1 MINSPSKINSTAN
14 NSIWG
19 NLVNSS
25 SSPRHQ
31 QGLSSPLLMPSRQ
44 EDSQTSNNNASVGII
59 TRNTSEQHDR
69 GNLIDRS
76 QTNGNSTIGDLIKDI
91 DEEDP
96 TIISDNEFFYS
107 THQNNSNNGT
117 AHHYSPP
124 QQEAADNDF
133 FIRSPLKGRKSG
145 ASLNG
150 SNSNQ
155 GTPTMVHLT
164 NQQHMLMMSSPGQSS
179 ILLNSPNMSPHG
191 WVNEKIFLENKI
203 AKLSSE
209 LYQCQCEIQR
219 LNKVLDEY
227 RRKENA
233 KSGGSHST
241 STVGNSPSPTEMN
254 GITTGTGGV
263 ERPLSPSSTCT
274 TSSWSAV
281 GAGNGTVGF
290 NDGSSQPFMGSSNI
304 VGDYGSSIS
313 QYSLM
318 TNPAQQL
325 LISPRKSPTPANV
338 TNTPGRYNRSNSFG
352 SNGSDAPNTNLMQT
366 NRLSVLAT
374 PNRGM
379 NNNSSNMDSFFPS
392 TMNQDLTMSPNRMMP
407 MNGMPI
413 VMESPISTTP
423 LSSGSN
429 PRKYNS
435 NNGVVGPTSPFTTTP
450 SITNNN
456 GRMMFTTPV
465 TNPSPNN
472 LYFNSSI
479 AITPKSA
486 ASSVSSSSASTSSS
500 TPPLSDLSNG
510 AVSGMQQQAKSQ
522 SPKLPNAS
530 GNSQVIHHNTTSGN
544 EIVYLL
550 SGGGVGSIKV
560 YDLSREEFTQA
571 QDNQQ
576 QHAKRGFDKH
586 SLTDYYL
593 SLKGHSRFVS
603 ALHSHHGKICSGS
616 GDNSIRIWDFSTGEC
631 QHVLAGCEG
640 KVGALCSYYGTLISG
655 SKDGNSHRIRAWDI
669 EKATCV
675 KCIPAHND
683 WINVLCA
690 SDTTLFSGSGDKKV
704 KVWSGPNFEN
714 TLTLENQSFVLSLV
728 YDPTYN
734 TLVAGTYDGYIRI
747 WDIRAGSKFLKQ
759 IKAHTNGVLSLCY
772 HKGMLCSGSKDQTIS
787 IYDPKTWNREAQLI
801 GHTDAVKCLVS
812 YQNQWLCSGSYDRTV
827 KLWNLETATRGS
839 YCTIATGFKNYTLTC
854 HTA

>member
-1 MINSPSKINSTAN
+1 MMINSPSKINSTAN

-19 NLVNSS
+19 NLVSS

-31 QGLSSPLLMPSRQ
+31 QGLSSPLLMPQGRMD
-44 EDSQTSNNNASVGII
+44 DSHQSSNTVGNI
-59 TRNTSEQHDR
+59 RNTPEQHDR
-69 GNLIDRS
+69 SNLIDRS
-76 QTNGNSTIGDLIKDI
+76 QSNGTIGDLIKDI
-91 DEEDP
+91 DQEEDP
-96 TIISDNEFFYS
+96 TSNSGHEIFY
-107 THQNNSNNGT
+107 TAQNNGT
-117 AHHYSPP
+117 VGHQYSP
-124 QQEAADNDF
+124 QQESETDF

-150 SNSNQ
+150 GNSNQ
-155 GTPTMVHLT
+155 GTPTMVNLASSQQ
-164 NQQHMLMMSSPGQSS
+164 QQHMLMMSPPQSS
-179 ILLNSPNMSPHG
+179 NLLNSPNLNAHN

-203 AKLSSE
+203 AKLTSE
-209 LYQCQCEIQR
+209 LYQYQCEVQR
-219 LNKVLDEY
+219 LNRILDEY

-254 GITTGTGGV
+254 GLVTGGNGGV

-281 GAGNGTVGF
+281 GTGGSAVGF
-290 NDGSSQPFMGSSNI
+290 NDGINSQPFMGSSY
-304 VGDYGSSIS
+304 VGENGSSIS

-379 NNNSSNMDSFFPS
+379 NNNPSNMDTLFPS
-392 TMNQDLTMSPNRMMP
+392 TLNQDLTMSPNRMMP

-413 VMESPISTTP
+413 GMESPISTTP

-429 PRKYNS
+429 PRKYNN
-435 NNGVVGPTSPFTTTP
+435 NNGVVGPTSPFTTP

-465 TNPSPNN
+465 TTPSPNN

-486 ASSVSSSSASTSSS
+486 ASSVSSSSASTASS
-500 TPPLSDLSNG
+500 TPTLSDLSNG
-510 AVSGMQQQAKSQ
+510 AAMQQVKSQ

-530 GNSQVIHHNTTSGN
+530 GTSQVIHRNGTGN

-586 SLTDYYL
+586 ALTDYYL

-603 ALHSHHGKICSGS
+603 ALHSHNGKICSGS
-616 GDNSIRIWDFSTGEC
+616 GDNSIRTWDFNTGEC
-631 QHVLAGCEG
+631 EHVLAGCEG
-640 KVGALCSYYGTLISG
+640 KVGALCSFYGTLISG

-747 WDIRAGSKFLKQ
+747 WDIRSGSKFVKQ

-787 IYDPKTWNREAQLI
+787 IYDPKTWNRESQLI